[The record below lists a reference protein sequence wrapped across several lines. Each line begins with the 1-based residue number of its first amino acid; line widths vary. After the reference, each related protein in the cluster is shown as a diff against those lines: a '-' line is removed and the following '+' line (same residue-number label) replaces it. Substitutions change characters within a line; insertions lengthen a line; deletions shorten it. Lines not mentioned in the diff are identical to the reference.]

1 MRYQYNGIDMDITS
15 KQVIEEI
22 DGVEY
27 ELTEM
32 KMVPSFN
39 GTYPDLVLTFQ
50 FNDDWIWDGATK
62 DHPLEESILSLFYTQ
77 FMADVFDVL
86 AETPREMWARAKD

>member
-22 DGVEY
+22 DGIEY

-32 KMVPSFN
+32 QMVPSFN

-50 FNDDWIWDGATK
+50 FNDDWFWTDENK
-62 DHPLEESILSLFYTQ
+62 DLVEESILRLFYTQ

-86 AETPREMWARAKD
+86 AETPREMWARTKE